1 MSVFQSK
8 HYRVIAKAIDES
20 RDPRRSLEFILVRHL
35 VTLLAF
41 YFSQDN
47 PKFNDSAFRIACGE
61 QQEKP

>member
-20 RDPRRSLEFILVRHL
+20 RDPRSLEFILVRHL
-35 VTLLAF
+35 VNLLAF

-47 PKFNDSAFRIACGE
+47 SRFNDSAFRIACGE
-61 QQEKP
+61 KQEKS